1 MKFSL
6 GKRAMMAGMYIGPAL
21 IGILIG
27 AGLAYFL
34 FYKGWIPCPS
44 VGGE

>member
-1 MKFSL
+1 MRFSL
-6 GKRAMMAGMYIGPAL
+6 RKKAMMAGMYIGPAL

-34 FYKGWIPCPS
+34 LFKGIIPCP
-44 VGGE
+44 GGG